1 MENCL
6 QEWTLPV
13 SWLCNR
19 AKEKGRLAV
28 HPRATCRRLPTLVS
42 FSFNTQ
48 CLCKCTCRESWR
60 LPYAISLSLRFTFCE
75 QIIGRS
81 RPTLVL
87 TCRRPIFMVAYAKL
101 TSWVQNLNT
110 RVLNKY
116 LLNIVFSKAS
126 SSLFAGLFFLSAYK
140 TYELC
145 TNSLTW
151 VHIKNYQIMSI
162 KPFFKQIYKVAGVRV
177 LLACIYFCF

>member
-1 MENCL
+1 MNATSQLTL
-6 QEWTLPV
+6 QSRQRERPP
-13 SWLCNR
+13 R
-19 AKEKGRLAV
+19 
-28 HPRATCRRLPTLVS
+28 PRATWRRLPTLAS

-48 CLCKCTCRESWR
+48 SLCKCTCRESWR

-81 RPTLVL
+81 RPMLVL
-87 TCRRPIFMVAYAKL
+87 TFRRPSFMGAYAKL

-110 RVLNKY
+110 RVLN

-140 TYELC
+140 TYELGI
-145 TNSLTW
+145 NSLTL
-151 VHIKNYQIMSI
+151 VHVKNFQKMSI
-162 KPFFKQIYKVAGVRV
+162 KPFLSKLTKWPVLEFCWPVFVVAFNK
-177 LLACIYFCF
+177 LTS